1 MTGSEQGLVAAVFD
15 LDGLM
20 VDSAPLAE
28 WAWNQVLARF
38 GKKVDPETFREILG
52 LRVVE
57 SARIVCERLGLPV
70 GPEEALAERERAFLE
85 AVPTRLPTR
94 PGLYALVDELDQR
107 GLVLGLATSGH
118 RRYVELALKT
128 IGLEDR
134 FRAVVTGDD
143 VKRGK
148 PAPDIFVLAA
158 GRLGVSP
165 ANCLAL
171 EDSVLGA
178 QSAQAAGMTCV
189 VVPNEW
195 STGSEFPDGCRLF
208 PSLNDVR
215 EALDDL
221 LGTGERVS
229 SKAEVMRYLAAGG
242 VVVNENHVLVLDRPS
257 RGEVR
262 LPKGHVEL
270 GEEPQTAALREV
282 REESGYENLEVI
294 ADLGTQVVEFDHSDR
309 HVVRTEHYY
318 LMALGDDARSRRGKG
333 EKQFEPVWHTWERAL
348 EVLSFKAER
357 EWVRRA
363 RQKRSAVNSLRRTVV

>member
-20 VDSAPLAE
+20 VNSEPLAE

-38 GKKVDPETFREILG
+38 GKKMAPETFREIQG

-85 AVPTRLPTR
+85 AVPTRLQTR
-94 PGLYALVDELDQR
+94 PGLYALVDELDHR

-134 FRAVVTGDD
+134 FRAVATGDN

-158 GRLGVSP
+158 DRLGVSP
-165 ANCLAL
+165 ADCLAL

-195 STGSEFPDGCRLF
+195 STGSEFPDECRLF

-221 LGTGERVS
+221 LGTREGVS
-229 SKAEVMRYLAAGG
+229 SEAEVMRYLAAGG

-262 LPKGHVEL
+262 LPKGHVEP
-270 GEEPQTAALREV
+270 GEETQTTALREV

-294 ADLGTQVVEFDHSDR
+294 ADLGTQVVEFDHSGR

-318 LMALGDDARSRRGKG
+318 LMALGEDARSRRGQG
-333 EKQFEPVWHTWERAL
+333 EKQFEPVWHTWDRAL
-348 EVLSFKAER
+348 EVLSFEAER

-363 RQKRSAVNSLRRTVV
+363 RQKRSAVNSVRRTVV